1 MSKVCSSH
9 NLAGLEQIM
18 NDFDLRMYAFE
29 LLVAQDEN
37 DIKAHENE
45 WFGLLYEVF
54 ELFKDSRERL
64 KLFESHLRSERDMPR

>member
-9 NLAGLEQIM
+9 NLAVLEQIM

-45 WFGLLYEVF
+45 WFGLLFEVF
-54 ELFKDSRERL
+54 ELFKDSRDLL

>member
-1 MSKVCSSH
+1 MAKVCSSN

-18 NDFDLRMYAFE
+18 NDLDLRMYAFE

-45 WFGLLYEVF
+45 WFGLLFEVF
-54 ELFKDSRERL
+54 ELIKDSNEKL
-64 KLFESHLRSERDMPR
+64 KLFESHLRSETDMPR

>member
-45 WFGLLYEVF
+45 WFGLLFEVF
-54 ELFKDSRERL
+54 ELFKDSRDLL